1 MNKETSEL
9 KLELFRLLNMI
20 KNMEAGMGSGIHDA
34 IYLRY
39 KDKPYAIH
47 LVELEDAQ
55 VTDKDRKK
63 YLNCDDT
70 YIKDMKNIESMK
82 YFMN

>member
-20 KNMEAGMGSGIHDA
+20 KNMEAGMGSGIYDA

-39 KDKPYAIH
+39 KNKPYAIH
-47 LVELEDAQ
+47 LVEIEDAE
-55 VTDKDRKK
+55 VTDTDRKK
-63 YLNCDDT
+63 Y
-70 YIKDMKNIESMK
+70 
-82 YFMN
+82 F

>member
-20 KNMEAGMGSGIHDA
+20 KNMEAGMDGEIHDA

-55 VTDKDRKK
+55 VTDTDREK
-63 YLNCDDT
+63 YLNCDDRH
-70 YIKDMKNIESMK
+70 IKDMKNIESMK
-82 YFMN
+82 YFID

>member
-9 KLELFRLLNMI
+9 KLELYRLLNMI
-20 KNMEAGMGSGIHDA
+20 KNMEAGMDGEIHDA
-34 IYLRY
+34 VYLRY

-47 LVELEDAQ
+47 LVDMKDAE

-82 YFMN
+82 HFID

>member
-9 KLELFRLLNMI
+9 KLELFQLLNMI
-20 KNMEAGMGSGIHDA
+20 KNMEAGMDGEIHDA

-39 KDKPYAIH
+39 KNKPYAIH
-47 LVELEDAQ
+47 LVEMEDAE

-82 YFMN
+82 YFID